1 MAAKRFLAIVAIL
14 ALAVAMGGS
23 SRMQGSPTDFDPTT
37 YKNPN
42 ELLKE
47 VSDEVPEFGGAFLSD
62 NQTVLNIYLTG
73 DATEAAKQQK
83 ARQEVE
89 KRFDLKPGL
98 TLNVIKGD
106 YSITQLA
113 DWYALMESRGIWDQE
128 GVFMTDLDEGAN
140 ELYIGVVNAANIEPV
155 YKFLVSIGIPRAAV
169 TVAVE
174 EQPVPAS
181 HTLQDRAHDDKM
193 AGGYQI
199 SFGGLGNCTLGFVA
213 IKSGTAGMVTAGHCT
228 EAQPYDGGVT
238 SSNRVHQPSSYNVI
252 GYEDIDP
259 AFSTSLSR
267 CTDSDGCRHSDAAF
281 VDFSSGVQYNR
292 GWIAK
297 PSSDWGT
304 SVDPDT
310 AHYSITRDYGIAMV
324 GDEVLKVGRS
334 TGRTR
339 GRVTR
344 VCFNSDDMNN
354 TAWIGTYLCQ
364 TQVGV
369 SANAGDSGSPVFAVQ
384 SGDRVRLVGI
394 LTHRTTST
402 YDYSPLGGVF
412 LDLGRTST
420 WNVCTSGC

>member
-1 MAAKRFLAIVAIL
+1 MASKRFLAIVAIL

-37 YKNPN
+37 YKDPN
-42 ELLKE
+42 KLLKE

-62 NQTVLNIYLTG
+62 SQSVLNIYLTG

-98 TLNVIKGD
+98 TLNVIKGN
-106 YSITQLA
+106 YSITQLS
-113 DWYALMESRGIWDQE
+113 DWYALMESEGLWDQE
-128 GVFMTDLDEGAN
+128 GVIMTDLDEGAN

-155 YKFLVSIGIPRAAV
+155 YTFLEGIGIPRAAV

-174 EQPVPAS
+174 EQPVPSS
-181 HTLQDRAHDDKM
+181 HSVQDRAHNDNM
-193 AGGYQI
+193 AGGYQTNI
-199 SFGGLGNCTLGFVA
+199 SGRNCTLGFVA
-213 IKSGTAGMVTAGHCT
+213 VKSGTAGMVTAGHCT
-228 EAQPYDGGVT
+228 EAQPYDGGV
-238 SSNRVHQPSSYNVI
+238 SSNNRVHQPSSYNLI

-259 AFSTSLSR
+259 AFSTSLSG

-281 VDFSSGVQYNR
+281 VDFSSGVKYNR

-310 AHYSITRDYGIAMV
+310 AHYSIARDYGIAMR
-324 GDEVLKVGRS
+324 GDEVLKAGRS

-339 GRVTR
+339 GNVTR
-344 VCFNSDDMNN
+344 VCFKSDDMNN
-354 TAWIGTYLCQ
+354 TQWIDT
-364 TQVGV
+364 
-369 SANAGDSGSPVFAVQ
+369 
-384 SGDRVRLVGI
+384 
-394 LTHRTTST
+394 
-402 YDYSPLGGVF
+402 
-412 LDLGRTST
+412 
-420 WNVCTSGC
+420 